1 MLDFGIAKPLDP
13 ERLFL
18 TIDGTHPD
26 ARLMTPEYASPEQIK
41 GEAVTTASDV
51 FALGVLLYELLTG
64 RRPYRLSSRSLPEIA
79 RAICEEEPTRPNA
92 VVDIDEIAGVPL
104 QAWAVTGFP
113 VGTTTDKLRKHLE
126 GDLDNIVLMAMRKE
140 PARRYASAEQLSDD
154 IARYLA
160 ALPVRA
166 RSDTLQSLRG
176 SSSGGTRATDARSE
190 LQK

>member
-1 MLDFGIAKPLDP
+1 M
-13 ERLFL
+13 
-18 TIDGTHPD
+18 
-26 ARLMTPEYASPEQIK
+26 
-41 GEAVTTASDV
+41 TTASDV

-79 RAICEEEPTRPNA
+79 RAICEEEPTRPSAA
-92 VVDIDEIAGVPL
+92 VGIDEIAGVPS
-104 QAWAVTGFP
+104 QAGAVTGFP
-113 VGTTTDKLRKHLE
+113 VGTTTDKLRKHLK

-166 RSDTLQSLRG
+166 RSDTVQYPYGEVHPAASTSRCGGRG
-176 SSSGGTRATDARSE
+176 ADDAADRFGCGRSDTSGR
-190 LQK
+190 